1 MYLRRL
7 GSSLFFLYVSIKIE
21 RFINRILYNR
31 NMKRLELVYREIL
44 YRVIEGKERR
54 FTQSELSKNLGIS
67 LSIVNA
73 AVRKLHDLGA
83 IKVLARS
90 FEIVDIRKILYYW
103 ASVRNFW
110 KDVVYKIRV
119 EMPVREIERNMPS
132 GIFYTAYSAYK
143 FEFKDVPADYS
154 EVYVYANDSELELI
168 KKRFNRFEKN
178 KLKPNLFV
186 LRKDSLMDK
195 YKSILIAQIF
205 VDLWN
210 LGEWYSKDFV
220 NAIEKKIENKLENM

>member
-1 MYLRRL
+1 
-7 GSSLFFLYVSIKIE
+7 
-21 RFINRILYNR
+21 
-31 NMKRLELVYREIL
+31 MKRIELVYREIL
-44 YRVIEGKERR
+44 YRAIEEKERR
-54 FTQSELSKNLGIS
+54 FTQLELSKNLSIS

-73 AVRKLHDLGA
+73 AVRKLRDLGS

-90 FEIVDIRKILYYW
+90 FEIIDIRKILYYW
-103 ASVRNFW
+103 ASARNFW
-110 KDVVYKIRV
+110 KDVIYQIRV
-119 EMPVREIERNMPS
+119 EMPVREMERNMPDLIYS
-132 GIFYTAYSAYK
+132 AYSAYK
-143 FEFKDVPADYS
+143 FKFKDVPADYS

-195 YKSILIAQIF
+195 YKSIPLAQIF

-210 LGEWYSKDFV
+210 LREWYAKDFV
-220 NAIEKKIENKLENM
+220 QDFEKKFNEVL